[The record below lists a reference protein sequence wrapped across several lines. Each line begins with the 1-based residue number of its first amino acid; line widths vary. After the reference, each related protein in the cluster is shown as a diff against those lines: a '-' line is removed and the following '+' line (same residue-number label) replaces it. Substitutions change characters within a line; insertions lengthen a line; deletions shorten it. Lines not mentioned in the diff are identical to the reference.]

1 MYFHFFRNKL
11 NVILLLLSVAIF
23 LSCTKEPSS
32 NKHKLSSRK
41 IQLTSSMAVSSEGRL
56 WATWFAGKTPAE
68 DENSYVVVTTSGDGG
83 KSWTEKFY
91 IDPDGEGPLRAIDPE
106 LWIDPEGT
114 LWLFWTKTIG
124 FDGKN
129 AGLWAKTNNNPNKE
143 DSKWSKPKRVGTGI
157 IKGRPIVLS
166 TGEWVFPISTWRE
179 TDNSAK
185 VVVST
190 DKGKTFSIRG
200 SCNVPKEVRD
210 YDEPM
215 IVERKD
221 KSLWMLVRTKYGIG
235 ESISNDRGKTWSA
248 LIPSSI
254 QHPTSRFFI
263 RRLSSGNLLL
273 VKHGPINERIGR
285 SHLTAYLSKDD
296 GYNWLGGLLLDER
309 NGVSYPDGQQI
320 SDGTI
325 YISYD
330 HSRTGDREILMATFT
345 EDDVIT
351 GDTAS
356 PSVSLRMIISKYPK
370 LDFDSN
376 KVFIHEATVKIIS
389 QLKDNE
395 IRYTNDGTEPNQ
407 NSVLYTQ
414 PFNISETTN
423 LKIIEFTPDG
433 LDHPVYE
440 AQYIKQKPIEPTSE
454 IINISG
460 LKFEYFEFPGPID
473 SLVDIRKYK
482 PTKNGETDRFIYPRE
497 IGKLPEFFGLKF
509 SGYIKITKEDVYSFS
524 IASNDGSSLFI
535 DDKLVVDNDGKH
547 GTIEKEG
554 GIALQKGWHKIEL
567 SYFQAGGGKDL
578 KVFWKGPGFEK
589 REMRK
594 EDFLDN

>member
-1 MYFHFFRNKL
+1 MFNNKKSTL
-11 NVILLLLSVAIF
+11 IMMALIGMISF
-23 LSCTKEPSS
+23 SCTKEPSS
-32 NKHKLSSRK
+32 DNHKLTSRK
-41 IQLTSSMAVSSEGRL
+41 IQVSPSMAVSSEGRL

-91 IDPDGEGPLRAIDPE
+91 IDPDGEGPLRAVDPE

-114 LWLFWTKTIG
+114 LWLFWTKMIG
-124 FDGKN
+124 FNGKN
-129 AGLWAKTNNNPNKE
+129 SGLWAKTNNNPNKE
-143 DSKWSKPKRVGTGI
+143 DSKWSKPRRVSTGI
-157 IKGRPIVLS
+157 MKGRPIVLS
-166 TGEWVFPISTWRE
+166 TGEWVFPISTWRD

-185 VVVST
+185 IVVST

-200 SCNVPKEVRD
+200 GCNIPKQFRD
-210 YDEPM
+210 YDEHT

-221 KSLWMLVRTKYGIG
+221 KTLWMLVRTKYGIG

-254 QHPTSRFFI
+254 QHPVSRFFI

-309 NGVSYPDGQQI
+309 VGVSYPDGQQI

-330 HSRTGDREILMATFT
+330 HSRTIDREMLMATFT
-345 EDDVIT
+345 EDDVLA

-370 LDFDSN
+370 LDFDSK
-376 KVFIHEATVKIIS
+376 KVFIRKATVKIIS
-389 QLKDNE
+389 HLKDNE

-407 NSVLYTQ
+407 NSLLYTE
-414 PFNISETTN
+414 PFNTSETMN
-423 LKIIEFTPDG
+423 LKIKEFTPDG
-433 LDHPVYE
+433 LNHPVYE
-440 AQYIKQKPIEPTSE
+440 AHYIKQKPIEPTSE
-454 IINISG
+454 MITVSG
-460 LKFEYFEFPGPID
+460 LKFEYFEFPEPID
-473 SLVDIRKYK
+473 SLVGLEKYE
-482 PTKNGETDRFIYPRE
+482 PAKNGDVEKFIFPY
-497 IGKLPEFFGLKF
+497 KVKNLPEYFGIKF
-509 SGYIKITKEDVYSFS
+509 SGYIYVPKNDVYTFS
-524 IASNDGSSLFI
+524 LLSNDGSCLFLA
-535 DDKLVVDNDGKH
+535 DKLVVDNDGMH
-547 GTIEKEG
+547 GSREKKGE
-554 GIALQKGWHKIEL
+554 IALQKGWHKIEL
-567 SYFQAGGGKDL
+567 LYFQAGGGKYL
-578 KVFWKGPGFEK
+578 KVIWQGAGIEK
-589 REMRK
+589 QEIPALVLFHK
-594 EDFLDN
+594 EK